1 MSTIPAAPQAP
12 ESMTPMQLARR
23 QRLIDAVIDLV
34 DEGRESEMA
43 ADVAMKD
50 IAERAGVALGTVYRY
65 FSSKDHLLAA
75 ALVEWASRLESS
87 ARPRRV
93 LDGTPAERLAAV
105 LHQALRAYR
114 RQPDFARL
122 LVFVANSPDPF
133 ASACFQDMGTVVF
146 ATLGRALEGIEAD
159 RREGVL
165 RVVGAVW
172 YHGLSEWVKGRMT
185 FDEVSD
191 LLDRTCELLLS

>member
-1 MSTIPAAPQAP
+1 
-12 ESMTPMQLARR
+12 MTATQLARR

-34 DEGRESEMA
+34 AEGDEG
-43 ADVAMKD
+43 DLQIKD

-87 ARPRRV
+87 AGGRRIT
-93 LDGTPAERLAAV
+93 LDGTPSERLSTL

-114 RQPDFARL
+114 RQPLFARL
-122 LVFVANSPDPF
+122 LVDVANSPDPF
-133 ASACFQDMGTVVF
+133 ASACFTDMGSVVF
-146 ATLGRALEGIEAD
+146 ATLGRALDDIEAD
-159 RREGVL
+159 RRDGVL

-185 FDEVSD
+185 IDEVSE
-191 LLDRTCELLLS
+191 LLDRTCRLLLD

>member
-1 MSTIPAAPQAP
+1 
-12 ESMTPMQLARR
+12 MTPMQLARR
-23 QRLIDAVIDLV
+23 QRLIDAVIELV
-34 DEGRESEMA
+34 DEGGGTEL
-43 ADVAMKD
+43 AMKD

-75 ALVEWASRLESS
+75 ALLEWGSRLES
-87 ARPRRV
+87 
-93 LDGTPAERLAAV
+93 
-105 LHQALRAYR
+105 HQALRAYR

-122 LVFVANSPDPF
+122 LVDVANSPDPF

-146 ATLGRALEGIEAD
+146 ATLGRALVGIEAD

-185 FDEVSD
+185 FDEVRD
-191 LLDRTCELLLS
+191 LLDRTCELLLADG